1 MKTAD
6 LLRAAE
12 VLRACGGIDPEQV
25 VYVGADGHAGI
36 AALFAALL
44 DERAGGA
51 AACTLLA
58 SFREFLFDKACR
70 VPDCAEIAFLPGAL
84 ESFDISDLAAALA
97 PRPLLLM
104 GARRGDLGFAGRLYR
119 TMQADDRH
127 SPGPDVSEVSA
138 DVLCR
143 WLDRLDR

>member
-1 MKTAD
+1 MPASPPCS
-6 LLRAAE
+6 R
-12 VLRACGGIDPEQV
+12 R
-25 VYVGADGHAGI
+25 
-36 AALFAALL
+36 LL

-84 ESFDISDLAAALA
+84 SGFDIPDLAAALA

-104 GARRGDLGFAGRLYR
+104 GARRGDLGCAARLYG
-119 TMQADDRH
+119 TMQAGDRH
-127 SPGPDVSEVSA
+127 TPGPDLSELPA
-138 DVLCR
+138 NVLCR